1 MKKTGLII
9 IALILTLSS
18 NAQDNLEQLLAAGVA
33 DAARFSTDYIKPA
46 NDGLAY
52 GINTGWF
59 NNAKTPK
66 RLGFELSIIGN
77 ATFINDEDKQF
88 ILNTNDYENIS
99 FQDGSTSKPVS
110 TALGHND
117 PAVFVEITYDDPIF
131 GEQTTELELPTGIG
145 SANINLIPTVFLQGS
160 FSPFKGTQIKAR
172 YFPKVDTEDAKVGL
186 YGFGLQQDFTSFLPV
201 DKVLPI
207 SISGL
212 IAYTHLDG
220 SYDFTDTGVV
230 DGENQQ
236 IQTETNTMLY
246 QLIVGTKLKII
257 NFYGSVGYMSGKNT
271 TDLLGTY
278 RVSGEGLGGATL
290 YSEEIVNPFSIESE
304 TKGVITTV
312 GANLSLGFFGLNAAY
327 TIADFNSASVGM
339 NFSF

>member
-1 MKKTGLII
+1 MKKTV
-9 IALILTLSS
+9 LILITFIITINIS
-18 NAQDNLEQLLAAGVA
+18 AQENIDDLLAAGAA
-33 DAARFSTDYIKPA
+33 DAKRFSTDYLKPA

-66 RLGFELSIIGN
+66 RFGFELSLIGN
-77 ATFINDEDKQF
+77 ATFINEEDKQF
-88 ILNTNDYENIS
+88 VLNVSDYENIRFPDNS
-99 FQDGSTSKPVS
+99 PSKGVA

-117 PAVFVEITYDDPIF
+117 PAQTVIITYDDPIF
-131 GEQTTELELPTGIG
+131 GSQEQEFELPTGIG
-145 SANINLIPTVFLQGS
+145 AANVNIIPTVFLQAS
-160 FSPFKGTQIKAR
+160 FSPFKGTQLKGR
-172 YFPKVDTEDAKVGL
+172 YFPKVDREDAKVGL
-186 YGFGLQQDFTSFLPV
+186 YGFGLQQDFTAFLPA
-201 DKVLPI
+201 DKVFPV

-220 SYDFTDTGVV
+220 SYDFTDSEIVE
-230 DGENQQ
+230 GENQQ

-246 QLIVGTKLKII
+246 QLIVGTKLKVI
-257 NFYGSVGYMSGKNT
+257 NFYGSVGYLNGKNK

-278 RVSGEGLGGATL
+278 RVSDGVFF
-290 YSEEIVNPFSIESE
+290 SEEIKDPFSIESK
-304 TKGVITTV
+304 TNGMLTTV
-312 GANLSLGFFGLNAAY
+312 GANLSLGFFSLNAAY

>member
-1 MKKTGLII
+1 MKKIG
-9 IALILTLSS
+9 LTLLALVLGLTT
-18 NAQDNLEQLLAAGVA
+18 NAQENIDQLLAAGIA
-33 DAARFSTDYIKPA
+33 DAKRFSTDYIKPA

-59 NNAKTPK
+59 NSATTPK
-66 RLGFELSIIGN
+66 RFGFELSIIGN

-88 ILNTNDYENIS
+88 ILNTNNYENIT
-99 FQDGSTSKPVS
+99 FQDGSTSKPVA

-117 PAVFVEITYDDPIF
+117 PAIFVEVTYDDPIF
-131 GEQTTELELPTGIG
+131 GAQTTELELPTGIG

-160 FSPFKGTQIKAR
+160 FSPFNGTQVKAR
-172 YFPKVDTEDAKVGL
+172 YFPKVDAEDVKVGL
-186 YGFGLQQDFTSFLPV
+186 YGFGLQQDFTAFLPA
-201 DKVLPI
+201 DKVLPV

-220 SYDFTDTGVV
+220 SYDFTETGVV

-236 IQTETNTMLY
+236 IETETNTMLY

-257 NFYGSVGYMSGKNT
+257 NFYGSVGYISGKNET
-271 TDLLGTY
+271 NLLGTY
-278 RVSGEGLGGATL
+278 VVSDGTFF
-290 YSEEIVNPFSIESE
+290 SEEIIDPFSIESD

-312 GANLSLGFFGLNAAY
+312 GADLRLGFFGLNAAY
-327 TIADFNSASVGM
+327 TIADFSSASLGI